1 MKLEIRH
8 ECTNFDSFRAN
19 KVKSLFNPDMGIF
32 GNTLRIYLLRISNG
46 KLVL

>member
-19 KVKSLFNPDMGIF
+19 KVKSLFNPEHGHIWQHVADLPIEDF
-32 GNTLRIYLLRISNG
+32 EWR
-46 KLVL
+46 